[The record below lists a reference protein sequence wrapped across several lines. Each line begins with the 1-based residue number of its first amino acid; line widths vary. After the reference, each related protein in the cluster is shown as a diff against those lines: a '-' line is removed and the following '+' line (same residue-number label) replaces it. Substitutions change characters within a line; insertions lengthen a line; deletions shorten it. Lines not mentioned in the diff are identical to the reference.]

1 MSKNTDTE
9 NVPKSRRRDLTKMT
23 FRQQNTYAIKMSQN
37 QSKTKDE
44 DEDFI
49 SDIILN
55 YDQYFKEKKEKR
67 VNYLFIF
74 LYISSKQ

>member
-44 DEDFI
+44 DEDLI

-55 YDQYFKEKKEKR
+55 YDQYFKEKKDKR
-67 VNYLFIF
+67 VNYFLIF
-74 LYISSKQ
+74 LYFSSKQ